1 MIVELTELIQAGRTQ
16 GHSSERIAEEIA
28 TLVRTPQ
35 IAKAY
40 SHPLRAQVLQLLADA
55 PASPKVLSQQLH
67 APLGNVSYH
76 VRHLAKL
83 GLIEL
88 AGTTPRRGAVEHT
101 YRLAENA

>member
-1 MIVELTELIQAGRTQ
+1 MIVELTELIDNGRTA
-16 GHSSERIAEEIA
+16 GHSSERIAEEVAHLI
-28 TLVRTPQ
+28 RDPNR
-35 IAKAY
+35 AKAY
-40 SHPLRAQVLQLLADA
+40 SHPIRIQVLNRLVDG
-55 PASPKVLSQQLH
+55 PASPKVLSDEFG

-88 AGTTPRRGAVEHT
+88 ASTRPRRGAVEHT